1 MTDAQKLNRDKEN
14 HTAAAWMVARAA
26 GVTARD
32 IVAFTAGFDEGYRK
46 ALEFVRLGLEDGV
59 RS

>member
-1 MTDAQKLNRDKEN
+1 MTKEQERNRDKEN

-32 IVAFTAGFDEGYRK
+32 ITAFIAGFDEGYRK

-59 RS
+59 SS